1 MSKNEKEL
9 TQQTNFST
17 APFHFD
23 DICELEQSFFIFYGD
38 EKILK
43 RVSYLVKNE
52 SVTIYLKG
60 LNEHSSYVQHQ
71 W

>member
-1 MSKNEKEL
+1 MSKNEKEF

-23 DICELEQSFFIFYGD
+23 DTCELEQSFFIFYGD

-43 RVSYLVKNE
+43 RVSYLVKMKAL
-52 SVTIYLKG
+52 SHI
-60 LNEHSSYVQHQ
+60 
-71 W
+71 